1 MGFFNHIRVLFQSRV
16 GARGSPRQP
25 RVTNTAGTE
34 YKLRVSCSL
43 NEKSGFAPGTTNI
56 GERSGCVTIKSE
68 PRWSGDSSDKDGSD
82 DHQLEKQQWKN
93 KHQCRFCPYS
103 SSYSP
108 NVTRHEKQHTGRKPF
123 SCRYC
128 RRSFSQKAALENHEK
143 LHTSDKPFRCRTCY
157 KAFKLRTSLV
167 RHERIHTGERQS
179 RCSTCGKTFRDTTDL
194 IRHEGSHRGDR
205 QYRCEICGKGYS
217 KIPYLNDHR
226 ERCHGDNASLPQKAE
241 TSRGEDGNMN
251 KRGNMS

>member
-43 NEKSGFAPGTTNI
+43 NEKSGFAPRTTDV
-56 GERSGCVTIKSE
+56 GERSGCVTIKTE
-68 PRWSGDSSDKDGSD
+68 PRSGDSSDKDGSD
-82 DHQLEKQQWKN
+82 DRQLEKQQWMN

-128 RRSFSQKAALENHEK
+128 RRSFSQKTALENHEK

-179 RCSTCGKTFRDTTDL
+179 SKLHRLPVITSATLMLQCTIPRWAPATSAQEIYFFKDL
-194 IRHEGSHRGDR
+194 NNARPPDQVDNDDDR
-205 QYRCEICGKGYS
+205 AIQ
-217 KIPYLNDHR
+217 P
-226 ERCHGDNASLPQKAE
+226 
-241 TSRGEDGNMN
+241 
-251 KRGNMS
+251 